1 MTARTTDAVAA
12 EWLKLRSLRSNAY
25 LLAVSLLAVLA
36 CAGVAYLMARGFDHQ
51 TAEERLRFT
60 GNGNGLGTGLPVAY
74 FVFGALGALTI
85 TSEYATGMIRTS
97 LVAVPR
103 RQLFLFA
110 KVPGLAAVTLVAG
123 QLLAFAMHLAAQ
135 AVLGERAGQV
145 LLDGQTLGTPLSDP
159 GVLTSVVAAGL
170 SMAAAALI
178 GLGVGAALRS
188 TPGSLVALVMIFL
201 VLPVVAQALPS
212 PLRAR
217 AGSYMIENLPAQIAG
232 VGGGLLPPAAAAAL
246 LLAYL
251 AAALTA
257 GAAVTASKGGKGRVL
272 AVGAAAT
279 LLTGLVAVP
288 AAGDSTHA
296 GPSAPVWRP
305 CADKDAPRDMRCAS
319 VQVPVDWS
327 RPGGRKIVVP
337 LGLLPASGGRRR
349 IGTVFS
355 VPGGPGASGID
366 DLKQF
371 QGKLAALR
379 DRFDVVSF
387 APRNTVKPGGALPY
401 ECLATGPWITL
412 PRDRAEYAALAR
424 TNREHAQRCR
434 AADPELFDH
443 MDSASVARDIEAVRV
458 ALGEDRLSF
467 LANSYGGRPA
477 AAYARLFPSRVRA
490 MVMDGAAGH
499 AEDTTAGE
507 PRMYARAERQ
517 LRRFAAWCRTATA
530 CALHG
535 RDAGEVWRGLVT
547 GADRSPVP
555 VRNDPSGA
563 AYTGFDLKVAAAP
576 SFTSPGQEPDV
587 PRWVQLAAAIDKA
600 ADGDASGFADYV
612 RQASGSPKVPSLAG
626 QNMTQCLDGAGY
638 GSYAAYHE
646 ALRRAQELS
655 PDFAGQRAWW
665 PLACAGWPAPV
676 TNPPAPLPVR
686 GLTPFL
692 GVGSWTD
699 HDEVAEVIRPVPG
712 SSSVRYEGHGHM
724 LYLYGR
730 TGCVTAHVNRYLTSL
745 RLPPPGTTCQATG

>member
-1 MTARTTDAVAA
+1 MTAPTTDAVAA

-36 CAGVAYLMARGFDHQ
+36 CAGVAYLMGRGFDHQ

-74 FVFGALGALTI
+74 FVFGTLGALTI
-85 TSEYATGMIRTS
+85 TSEYATGMFRTS

-145 LLDGQTLGTPLSDP
+145 LLDGRTLGTPLSDP

-201 VLPVVAQALPS
+201 VLPVAAQTLPS

-217 AGSYMIENLPAQIAG
+217 AGSYMIENLPGQIAG
-232 VGGGLLPPAAAAAL
+232 VGGGLLSPPAAAAL

-257 GAAVTASKGGKGRVL
+257 GAAVTASKGGTRRVL
-272 AVGAAAT
+272 AVGAAAA
-279 LLTGLVAVP
+279 LLAGLVAVP
-288 AAGDSTHA
+288 AVGDSTDA
-296 GPSAPVWRP
+296 GPSSLVWRP

-327 RPGGRKIVVP
+327 KPAGRKIAVP
-337 LGLLPASGGRRR
+337 LGLLPASGGARR
-349 IGTVFS
+349 IGTLFS

-371 QGKLAALR
+371 HGKFTPLR
-379 DRFDVVSF
+379 DRFDVVSL
-387 APRNTVKPGGALPY
+387 APRNTVEPGGVLPY
-401 ECLATGPWITL
+401 ACLTTGPWITL

-477 AAYARLFPSRVRA
+477 TAYARLFPSRV
-490 MVMDGAAGH
+490 
-499 AEDTTAGE
+499 
-507 PRMYARAERQ
+507 
-517 LRRFAAWCRTATA
+517 
-530 CALHG
+530 
-535 RDAGEVWRGLVT
+535 
-547 GADRSPVP
+547 
-555 VRNDPSGA
+555 
-563 AYTGFDLKVAAAP
+563 
-576 SFTSPGQEPDV
+576 
-587 PRWVQLAAAIDKA
+587 
-600 ADGDASGFADYV
+600 
-612 RQASGSPKVPSLAG
+612 
-626 QNMTQCLDGAGY
+626 
-638 GSYAAYHE
+638 
-646 ALRRAQELS
+646 
-655 PDFAGQRAWW
+655 
-665 PLACAGWPAPV
+665 
-676 TNPPAPLPVR
+676 
-686 GLTPFL
+686 
-692 GVGSWTD
+692 
-699 HDEVAEVIRPVPG
+699 
-712 SSSVRYEGHGHM
+712 
-724 LYLYGR
+724 
-730 TGCVTAHVNRYLTSL
+730 
-745 RLPPPGTTCQATG
+745 